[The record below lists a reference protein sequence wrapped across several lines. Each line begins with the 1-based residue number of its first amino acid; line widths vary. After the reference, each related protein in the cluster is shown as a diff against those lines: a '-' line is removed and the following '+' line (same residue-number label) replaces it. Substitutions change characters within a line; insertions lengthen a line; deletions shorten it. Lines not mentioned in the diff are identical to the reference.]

1 MDQTSSYKVSVL
13 LVEDD
18 TAIIRVLSERL
29 EREGITVYKALDG
42 VEGLE
47 QATKHHPTLILLD
60 VIMPRMDGFTMLKK
74 LREDTWGKT
83 AEVIMLTNLG
93 QVDDV
98 EVGMKY
104 GAREYLIKSDWK
116 IGDVVNKVKE
126 KLGL

>member
-1 MDQTSSYKVSVL
+1 M

-18 TAIIRVLSERL
+18 TALIRVLSERL
-29 EREGITVYKALDG
+29 EREGITVHKALDG

-47 QATKHHPTLILLD
+47 AAAKHHPNLILLD

-74 LREDTWGKT
+74 LREDEWGKT
-83 AEVIMLTNLG
+83 AEVILLTNLG

-98 EVGMKY
+98 ELGAKY

-116 IGDVVNKVKE
+116 MADVVDKIKK
-126 KLGL
+126 KLGM